1 MWARAFR
8 DKDYHAAINTNNG
21 TESLNKVL
29 KYNYLPRKKN
39 ITLSSMCAILIESF
53 LPDAHQKYVCLNC
66 MQSSQYRS
74 YKSHVP
80 DYLRD
85 RPRSTVVHCLER
97 KSKALKYGKED
108 IEVLDDK
115 QGIFS
120 VKDKTHRVRFGIES
134 DDGMPSCT
142 CTDWQQWHIPCKH
155 FFAIFNLQSGLTWNR
170 FHSKYLQS
178 PYLSTDTLSL
188 ACYFDNSTSHEA
200 STVQQGQDNSTD
212 FPSTTDQGTDQKE
225 SELPKRKVSQH
236 VHVYYV
242 HLYMQI
248 MCLLS
253 NHVNYL
259 YSLSSLPPSLPLP
272 LPLSTD
278 IYDVTKAT
286 WRTCQNEL
294 KGPRDTH
301 LYLHKPRSA

>member
-108 IEVLDDK
+108 IEDK

-120 VKDKTHRVRFGIES
+120 VKGSNDKTHRVRFGIES

-142 CTDWQQWHIPCKH
+142 CTDWQHGTSLVNTSLQYSTCKVDGH
-155 FFAIFNLQSGLTWNR
+155 GIDFTQNISRARTSVLILSHLHATLTIAPPMKRALCNRVRTIQQIFPQQLIKAPIRKNLN
-170 FHSKYLQS
+170 
-178 PYLSTDTLSL
+178 
-188 ACYFDNSTSHEA
+188 
-200 STVQQGQDNSTD
+200 
-212 FPSTTDQGTDQKE
+212 FPNARY
-225 SELPKRKVSQH
+225 PN
-236 VHVYYV
+236 
-242 HLYMQI
+242 M
-248 MCLLS
+248 
-253 NHVNYL
+253 
-259 YSLSSLPPSLPLP
+259 
-272 LPLSTD
+272 
-278 IYDVTKAT
+278 
-286 WRTCQNEL
+286 
-294 KGPRDTH
+294 
-301 LYLHKPRSA
+301 